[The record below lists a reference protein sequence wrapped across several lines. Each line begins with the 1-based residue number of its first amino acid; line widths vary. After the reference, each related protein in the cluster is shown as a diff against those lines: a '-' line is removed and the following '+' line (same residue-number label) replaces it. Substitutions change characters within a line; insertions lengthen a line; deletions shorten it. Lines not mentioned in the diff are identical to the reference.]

1 MLNPGCPAAEDL
13 KAQAQGP
20 CKLWLLPASRLHSR
34 LGLALQA
41 LGPVSQLQRTRTDP
55 RGHQRGPPSR
65 SPACPPSNPALCR
78 APPASKPSPWVAVGR
93 WEEGPQLPLSSS
105 GILRPKRLVAVE
117 WMGVEEVASLP
128 YVTLLCA
135 SSNLPSL
142 SFAGHEPG
150 E

>member
-13 KAQAQGP
+13 RARAQGP
-20 CKLWLLPASRLHSR
+20 CKLWLLPASRLHSS
-34 LGLALQA
+34 LGLTLHAP
-41 LGPVSQLQRTRTDP
+41 GPVSQLQRTRKTP
-55 RGHQRGPPSR
+55 GGSSVVCLLGLQ
-65 SPACPPSNPALCR
+65 PALPHPALCR

-128 YVTLLCA
+128 YVTFLCA

-150 E
+150 K